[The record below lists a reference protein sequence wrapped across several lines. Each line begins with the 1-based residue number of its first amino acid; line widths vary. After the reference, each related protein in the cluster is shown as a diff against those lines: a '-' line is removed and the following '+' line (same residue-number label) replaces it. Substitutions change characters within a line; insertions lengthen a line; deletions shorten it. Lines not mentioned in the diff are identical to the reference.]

1 MDNNNNDSPEFEILM
16 NILITK
22 NNKNYLLNIASNKS
36 KDFLIIII
44 HQSSYVYCKKYI
56 IDDFKEIN
64 FFKKYNNFD
73 FNQLIEILIKILKD
87 KKDLISIEEEENKQI
102 KLNIDIEIV
111 ISGTNTNVSKESI
124 QFTLINDDM
133 DQIIKNNLIWFSALF
148 LFQIKENDEKKL
160 IEQENKIKNLSQ
172 EISDLKG
179 IIEELKN
186 RNLSHIFN
194 KNNIIEDEFNFK
206 NSQIV
211 NNLNINKFE
220 FILEKIKL
228 IYYFKGKKIK
238 LKMLYS
244 ATVNGD
250 ESIKFHEL
258 CDYHNNTLVLVQT
271 ETDNIFGGYVNKQW
285 NSLELG
291 RKMDNNSFLFSVN
304 KQKIYNPRTD
314 ISSGQKYHLF
324 CSDKDGPCFYAF
336 SIEDLCL
343 EKGGYCDEMKK
354 CNYDSFEIDYEL
366 NEGNKYFKVKQLE
379 IYEILSNN

>member
-1 MDNNNNDSPEFEILM
+1 MDNNNNNDSPEFEILM

-22 NNKNYLLNIASNKS
+22 NNKNYLLSITSNKS
-36 KDFLIIII
+36 RDFLIIII

-87 KKDLISIEEEENKQI
+87 KKDLISIEEEENKGI

-124 QFTLINDDM
+124 QFILINDDM

-186 RNLSHIFN
+186 RKLSHIFN

-211 NNLNINKFE
+211 NNLNINKF
-220 FILEKIKL
+220 
-228 IYYFKGKKIK
+228 
-238 LKMLYS
+238 
-244 ATVNGD
+244 
-250 ESIKFHEL
+250 
-258 CDYHNNTLVLVQT
+258 
-271 ETDNIFGGYVNKQW
+271 
-285 NSLELG
+285 
-291 RKMDNNSFLFSVN
+291 
-304 KQKIYNPRTD
+304 
-314 ISSGQKYHLF
+314 
-324 CSDKDGPCFYAF
+324 
-336 SIEDLCL
+336 
-343 EKGGYCDEMKK
+343 
-354 CNYDSFEIDYEL
+354 
-366 NEGNKYFKVKQLE
+366 
-379 IYEILSNN
+379 